1 VSVET
6 VRRIGAYGIC
16 RDRHGRVLMVRAS
29 AASTRPGAWFLPGGG
44 LDHGEDPA
52 AAVVRELAEETG
64 LVIEVTG
71 VRDVVAEVVPRGER
85 LEHTDGVIYDVAAV
99 GGRERP
105 EVDGTSDLV
114 RWVTPQQAAA
124 LPVSG
129 MAARA
134 LRLPVPPAT
143 PSSPAAPSLPAAVPP
158 LRDGAGP
165 VDPPGPAPR
174 PARGQRFGVYGLV
187 TDPVDRLLL
196 TLIAD
201 GYPGA
206 GRWHPP
212 GGGTDIGEQPAEGLS
227 REITEESGQA
237 GRVADLLAVTHHH
250 RRAAVGPEGYP
261 IDWHSVRAIF
271 RVAVDAPTTP
281 RVLDHGGS
289 TARARWFRADEAAAL
304 PLTDVGAEVLR
315 RHRDGA

>member
-1 VSVET
+1 VPVET

-29 AASTRPGAWFLPGGG
+29 ARSTRPGVWFLPGGG
-44 LDHGEDPA
+44 LDHGEDPV

-71 VRDVVAEVVPRGER
+71 VRDVVAEVIPRGVR
-85 LEHTDGVIYDVAAV
+85 LEHTDGVIYDVAVV

-114 RWVTPQQAAA
+114 RWVTPQQAAV

-129 MAARA
+129 LAARA
-134 LRLPVPPAT
+134 LRLP
-143 PSSPAAPSLPAAVPP
+143 APLTEAPLTAGQSL
-158 LRDGAGP
+158 GAGAGT
-165 VDPPGPAPR
+165 VDPPGPVPR
-174 PARGQRFGVYGLV
+174 PARGQRFGVYGHV
-187 TDPVDRLLL
+187 TDPAGRLLL
-196 TLIAD
+196 TRIAD

-212 GGGTDIGEQPAEGLS
+212 GGGTDVGEQPADGLS

-237 GRVADLLAVTHHH
+237 GRVADLMAVTHHH

-271 RVAVDAPTTP
+271 RVVVEAPTTP
-281 RVLDHGGS
+281 RVLDRGGS

-304 PLTDVGAEVLR
+304 PLTGVGAEVVR
-315 RHRDGA
+315 RHRGGA